1 MIFFFSTLAIF
12 QSYILPGLL
21 FSKKLNGSFIFKII
35 SIILISLLCNFFFIS
50 LLIFL
55 NLYLKEILYFV
66 FLAQIIFIYH
76 LYKYEN
82 LEIIINYNL
91 FIFIKLFVFTLII
104 FALYK
109 NSGNV
114 FYAWDAVVSYNEWA
128 IKFADGNYPNGMVRP
143 YLIPKIWSMI
153 YVFSNNSDVA
163 LFAKFTTFLFPSL
176 ILLMCLDEILVY
188 KKIRD
193 LIKLILFCL
202 FFYLKKNFI
211 LTGYVDIP
219 LISMIYSFFYFCR
232 RQKINL
238 AISAIFISFTI
249 KLSAVFIFTYFLFSK
264 KKYLIKKIIL
274 SLVILFYFIF
284 LYQSKLNNFFSSD
297 IFNEMGQN
305 DNFNLL
311 AQFKHSLKMLF
322 DQNLIYFL
330 ILSLFGLFINNFCR
344 LVLIFYILPGWIYW
358 SLLLSYDS
366 RNFLFLFPAL
376 IITNSIII
384 EKILLKIFPRIS
396 NFVYTFDKTLL
407 NSKNIKL
414 NSKIIFLTIVIL
426 TSGTLIIKDTEVIK
440 YDELK
445 KNNMIGN
452 NLMNNKLIELMNT
465 NQLTTNNFVTDFQLI
480 FFVPAFK
487 KYINWNNFLNNNNKK
502 KLNEFEYYLIY
513 GHSKKVRKIIDKK
526 IYSKKAVI
534 ILDLNGF
541 ILAGPG

>member
-249 KLSAVFIFTYFLFSK
+249 KLSAVFTFTYFLFSK
-264 KKYLIKKIIL
+264 KKHLIKKIIL

-311 AQFKHSLKMLF
+311 AKFKYSLKMLF

-330 ILSLFGLFINNFCR
+330 ILSLFGLFINNFSR

-358 SLLLSYDS
+358 SLFLSYDD
-366 RNFLFLFPAL
+366 RNFLFLLPGL
-376 IITNSIII
+376 IIINSIIV
-384 EKILLKIFPRIS
+384 EKILLKVFPKIS
-396 NFVYTFDKTLL
+396 EFVYIFDKTLF
-407 NSKNIKL
+407 NSMNIRL
-414 NSKIIFLTIVIL
+414 NSKIIFFIIL
-426 TSGTLIIKDTEVIK
+426 TLFSGTLIIKDTTVVK
-440 YDELK
+440 YDEVK
-445 KNNMIGN
+445 KNYMIGN
-452 NLMNNKLIELMNT
+452 NLMNSKLIELINT
-465 NQLTTNNFVTDFQLI
+465 NQLTSKNFITDFQLI

-487 KYINWNNFLNNNNKK
+487 KYINWNNFLHKNEK

-513 GHSKKVRKIIDKK
+513 GHSQKVRKIIDKK
-526 IYSKKAVI
+526 IYNKKTVI

-541 ILAGPG
+541 ILAGPC

>member
-1 MIFFFSTLAIF
+1 
-12 QSYILPGLL
+12 
-21 FSKKLNGSFIFKII
+21 
-35 SIILISLLCNFFFIS
+35 
-50 LLIFL
+50 
-55 NLYLKEILYFV
+55 
-66 FLAQIIFIYH
+66 
-76 LYKYEN
+76 
-82 LEIIINYNL
+82 
-91 FIFIKLFVFTLII
+91 
-104 FALYK
+104 
-109 NSGNV
+109 
-114 FYAWDAVVSYNEWA
+114 
-128 IKFADGNYPNGMVRP
+128 
-143 YLIPKIWSMI
+143 
-153 YVFSNNSDVA
+153 
-163 LFAKFTTFLFPSL
+163 
-176 ILLMCLDEILVY
+176 
-188 KKIRD
+188 
-193 LIKLILFCL
+193 
-202 FFYLKKNFI
+202 
-211 LTGYVDIP
+211 
-219 LISMIYSFFYFCR
+219 MIYSFFYFCR

-264 KKYLIKKIIL
+264 KKHLIKKIIL

-426 TSGTLIIKDTEVIK
+426 TSCTLIIKDTEVIK

-452 NLMNNKLIELMNT
+452 NLMNNKLIELINT

-513 GHSKKVRKIIDKK
+513 GHSEKVRKIIDKK

>member
-1 MIFFFSTLAIF
+1 
-12 QSYILPGLL
+12 
-21 FSKKLNGSFIFKII
+21 
-35 SIILISLLCNFFFIS
+35 
-50 LLIFL
+50 
-55 NLYLKEILYFV
+55 
-66 FLAQIIFIYH
+66 
-76 LYKYEN
+76 
-82 LEIIINYNL
+82 
-91 FIFIKLFVFTLII
+91 
-104 FALYK
+104 
-109 NSGNV
+109 
-114 FYAWDAVVSYNEWA
+114 
-128 IKFADGNYPNGMVRP
+128 
-143 YLIPKIWSMI
+143 
-153 YVFSNNSDVA
+153 
-163 LFAKFTTFLFPSL
+163 
-176 ILLMCLDEILVY
+176 
-188 KKIRD
+188 
-193 LIKLILFCL
+193 
-202 FFYLKKNFI
+202 
-211 LTGYVDIP
+211 
-219 LISMIYSFFYFCR
+219 
-232 RQKINL
+232 
-238 AISAIFISFTI
+238 
-249 KLSAVFIFTYFLFSK
+249 
-264 KKYLIKKIIL
+264 
-274 SLVILFYFIF
+274 
-284 LYQSKLNNFFSSD
+284 
-297 IFNEMGQN
+297 MGQN

-452 NLMNNKLIELMNT
+452 NLMNNKLIELINT

-513 GHSKKVRKIIDKK
+513 GHSEKVRKIIDKK